1 MKITEFKTSSPIGM
15 PELLSEIEISPELKA
30 YQDEMPSDESIDL
43 VKESIKEN
51 GYDQTKPIECYQDPK
66 TGRFY
71 VLRGWT
77 RYTACN
83 GLGLKTIPVITLDIP
98 KDKREDFVIQDN
110 TARRQ
115 MTAEQKKVIARKVL
129 KNSPQKSDLKIGS
142 ITGLSDKTIKNLR
155 EEMKPHSEN
164 PNVPKTDSL
173 GRNIPERKPRAKSS
187 EKRHSENPNVD
198 PTKAQTSQNQ
208 NRAIPKS
215 DPIKPLPKGSKRIE
229 IDLSADEVKV
239 LAQYL
244 SLSDYYETLKQIL
257 NSGDK
262 AETLREVFEKIT
274 KALNK

>member
-1 MKITEFKTSSPIGM
+1 MKITEFTTSSPIGM

-77 RYTACN
+77 RYNASKE
-83 GLGLKTIPVITLDIP
+83 LGLETIPVITIDVP

-129 KNSPQKSDLKIGS
+129 KNSPQKSDRQIGA
-142 ITGLSDKTIKNLR
+142 ITGLDNKTIGKLR
-155 EEMKPHSEN
+155 SEMETTEEIPQLTETIGKDGKKRTTKPK
-164 PNVPKTDSL
+164 PKAKL
-173 GRNIPERKPRAKSS
+173 EPAREIPQLHK
-187 EKRHSENPNVD
+187 
-198 PTKAQTSQNQ
+198 TSQNQ
-208 NRAIPKS
+208 NRATPKQ
-215 DPIKPLPKGSKRIE
+215 DPVRSLESEIESLLDDLKAKIKAYK
-229 IDLSADEVKV
+229 KV
-239 LAQYL
+239 GGKKTFKL
-244 SLSDYYETLKQIL
+244 
-257 NSGDK
+257 
-262 AETLREVFEKIT
+262 
-274 KALNK
+274 